1 MGETAIK
8 SPLGY
13 ASKAGFS
20 ALQDPGGDALAH
32 VTARHGALRRPPA
45 IVRWGLLVWMAGCF
59 YAAAT
64 KYPVADGRV
73 KALAHLY
80 YQAPAITLTAI
91 WLWGANLWV
100 WSRMRLD
107 PHPLTVFELEDSRV
121 HLGHRQVWTLCG
133 WCTAAYAAN
142 LATFLHFANEGEE
155 FIAAAAPVLLYVATP
170 IVILAPHGGWHA
182 RTRRFFATT
191 VRRALSPWSR
201 PVSFA
206 DFFLADV
213 ACSLAK
219 SFSDVER
226 AVCSMVAGAVMAA
239 SDEDSACGS
248 HSWRIPVALAAPSVV
263 RLLQCLRQRADTGDE
278 TQTWNAIKYASAF
291 PVIAL
296 SYAKYSVSHEA
307 WEGLYRPAWI
317 ACAVAN
323 TAYSYYWDVK
333 HDWDLRMFDR
343 CGRVAGSNPD
353 DASQVGEER
362 RAHAGWLR
370 QNLLY
375 GDPGVYYF
383 ALATNFVLRAS
394 WTYKLSSHLR
404 HNAGTVLFCTALEIT
419 RRFQWSLFRIEKA
432 YLRKTGL
439 GRLPR

>member
-1 MGETAIK
+1 
-8 SPLGY
+8 
-13 ASKAGFS
+13 
-20 ALQDPGGDALAH
+20 
-32 VTARHGALRRPPA
+32 
-45 IVRWGLLVWMAGCF
+45 
-59 YAAAT
+59 
-64 KYPVADGRV
+64 
-73 KALAHLY
+73 
-80 YQAPAITLTAI
+80 
-91 WLWGANLWV
+91 
-100 WSRMRLD
+100 MR
-107 PHPLTVFELEDSRV
+107 
-121 HLGHRQVWTLCG
+121 
-133 WCTAAYAAN
+133 
-142 LATFLHFANEGEE
+142 
-155 FIAAAAPVLLYVATP
+155 VATAGDP
-170 IVILAPHGGWHA
+170 S
-182 RTRRFFATT
+182 RS
-191 VRRALSPWSR
+191 RRAIS
-201 PVSFA
+201 
-206 DFFLADV
+206 
-213 ACSLAK
+213 
-219 SFSDVER
+219 
-226 AVCSMVAGAVMAA
+226 AA
-239 SDEDSACGS
+239 
-248 HSWRIPVALAAPSVV
+248 

-394 WTYKLSSHLR
+394 WTYKLSPHLR
-404 HNAGTVLFCTALEIT
+404 TTRGRCSSAPRWRSRAGSSGVCSGL
-419 RRFQWSLFRIEKA
+419 RRRTSGRRGWDACRDE
-432 YLRKTGL
+432 RERRE
-439 GRLPR
+439 GRLRLTTRCNFFTRSPS

>member
-1 MGETAIK
+1 M
-8 SPLGY
+8 
-13 ASKAGFS
+13 
-20 ALQDPGGDALAH
+20 QDPGGDALAH

-142 LATFLHFANEGEE
+142 LAKFLHFANEGEE

-191 VRRALSPWSR
+191 VRRALSRVVVPSPSPTSSSPTW
-201 PVSFA
+201 
-206 DFFLADV
+206 
-213 ACSLAK
+213 
-219 SFSDVER
+219 R
-226 AVCSMVAGAVMAA
+226 AAWRNR
-239 SDEDSACGS
+239 SA
-248 HSWRIPVALAAPSVV
+248 
-263 RLLQCLRQRADTGDE
+263 
-278 TQTWNAIKYASAF
+278 TWNARCARWWRGGDG
-291 PVIAL
+291 
-296 SYAKYSVSHEA
+296 SVGR
-307 WEGLYRPAWI
+307 GLR
-317 ACAVAN
+317 
-323 TAYSYYWDVK
+323 
-333 HDWDLRMFDR
+333 
-343 CGRVAGSNPD
+343 GS
-353 DASQVGEER
+353 
-362 RAHAGWLR
+362 
-370 QNLLY
+370 
-375 GDPGVYYF
+375 
-383 ALATNFVLRAS
+383 
-394 WTYKLSSHLR
+394 
-404 HNAGTVLFCTALEIT
+404 
-419 RRFQWSLFRIEKA
+419 
-432 YLRKTGL
+432 
-439 GRLPR
+439 

>member
-1 MGETAIK
+1 MV
-8 SPLGY
+8 
-13 ASKAGFS
+13 
-20 ALQDPGGDALAH
+20 H
-32 VTARHGALRRPPA
+32 RRLRRQPRHVFA
-45 IVRWGLLVWMAGCF
+45 FRQR
-59 YAAAT
+59 
-64 KYPVADGRV
+64 GR
-73 KALAHLY
+73 
-80 YQAPAITLTAI
+80 
-91 WLWGANLWV
+91 
-100 WSRMRLD
+100 
-107 PHPLTVFELEDSRV
+107 RV
-121 HLGHRQVWTLCG
+121 HRGG
-133 WCTAAYAAN
+133 GA
-142 LATFLHFANEGEE
+142 
-155 FIAAAAPVLLYVATP
+155 VLLYVATP

-182 RTRRFFATT
+182 RDETIFATT
-191 VRRALSPWSR
+191 VRRALSRWSR

-323 TAYSYYWDVK
+323 TAYDSYYWGVK

-383 ALATNFVLRAS
+383 ALATNFVPARAGRTNSRRTSAQREGRCSSAPRWRSRAGSSGVCSGLR
-394 WTYKLSSHLR
+394 
-404 HNAGTVLFCTALEIT
+404 
-419 RRFQWSLFRIEKA
+419 RRTS
-432 YLRKTGL
+432 
-439 GRLPR
+439 GRRGWDACRDERGRGERDGSD